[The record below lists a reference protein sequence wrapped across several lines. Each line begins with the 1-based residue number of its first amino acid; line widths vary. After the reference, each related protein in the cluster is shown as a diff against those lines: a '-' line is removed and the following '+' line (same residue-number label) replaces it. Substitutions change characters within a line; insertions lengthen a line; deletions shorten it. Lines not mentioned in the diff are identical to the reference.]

1 MRFDDK
7 TMTAQRYV
15 RLKPMSIL
23 VLLVE
28 DETAIRDLIRHSLP
42 SNDFSLVEAA
52 TVKQAEAALLVKL
65 PDIIIADWMLP
76 GKSGID
82 FIRWLRAQSLY
93 QTLPV
98 ILLTAKA
105 EEHHKVTGLMQGADD
120 YITKPFSPNEL
131 TARIKTVLRRSGH
144 QPRANMTVGELVLE
158 AAKQQILLKGRALN
172 LRPMEFKL
180 LQFFM
185 SHPDK
190 VFTREQLLNFVWGL
204 EAYVDERAVDATIK
218 RLREQLKP
226 AAYDDWI
233 QTIRGSG
240 YLFGKKN
247 HG

>member
-1 MRFDDK
+1 
-7 TMTAQRYV
+7 MTAERYV
-15 RLKPMSIL
+15 KLRPMSIL
-23 VLLVE
+23 VLLIE
-28 DETAIRDLIRHSLP
+28 DETAIRDLIRHSLSP
-42 SNDFSLVEAA
+42 RDFSLVEAS
-52 TVKQAEAALLVKL
+52 TVKQAEAALQAQL

-82 FIRWLRAQSLY
+82 FIRWLRGHALY

-105 EEHHKVTGLMQGADD
+105 EEHHKVMGLMQGADD

-131 TARIKTVLRRSGH
+131 TARIKTVLRRSTQLG
-144 QPRANMTVGELVLE
+144 RKNGADEWAVNT
-158 AAKQQILLKGRALN
+158 AKQEILLEGRALT

-180 LQFFM
+180 LQFFL

-190 VFTREQLLNFVWGL
+190 VFTREQLLNFVWGV
-204 EAYVDERAVDATIK
+204 ETYVDERTVDATIK

-226 AAYDDWI
+226 QAYDGWI
-233 QTIRGSG
+233 QTIRGAG

-247 HG
+247 NG